1 MVVGVMGAF
10 LCLCFLGTNFWE
22 LFDPV
27 ICCVVIT
34 LCLPGFDLLC
44 YSWGYRLVPW
54 VLFNKL
60 ISGNLPY
67 DWKQKRKKVIK
78 LVRNQWYWL
87 VELRHLVS
95 PNYPYVQATQGLKI
109 SSSFQL
115 RIITAF
121 LLDDTVWLD
130 TQILPETT
138 NCVHEFNEIAGDS
151 ILLTSKFFIGR
162 SWCAGLVVALSICVW
177 YPSWASMPPLGS
189 WFHFPELME
198 LDCCCKWHNAILSI
212 PLNQTHGSF

>member
-1 MVVGVMGAF
+1 M
-10 LCLCFLGTNFWE
+10 LCSYH
-22 LFDPV
+22 
-27 ICCVVIT
+27 

-44 YSWGYRLVPW
+44 YSWGYQLVPW

-78 LVRNQWYWL
+78 LVRNQSYRL